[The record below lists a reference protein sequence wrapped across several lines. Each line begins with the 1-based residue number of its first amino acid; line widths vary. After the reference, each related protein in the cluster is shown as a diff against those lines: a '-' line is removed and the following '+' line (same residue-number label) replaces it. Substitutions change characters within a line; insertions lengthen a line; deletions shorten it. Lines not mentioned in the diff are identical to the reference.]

1 VKSRLRDER
10 TNNIMKTL
18 KLLTKSLFGAV
29 LSVLITLGM
38 TITPNAQLLP
48 ERIAFHAS
56 VTAKS
61 GGKLVA
67 TSQVFSMNP
76 DGSGVAQLTSST
88 AGARNPAWSPG
99 QEYISFWR
107 AGTLYVMEA
116 IGEANGGRTFAVA
129 AAANWAS
136 DWSPDGSRVCFM
148 IPGGN
153 LAIVTVNAATGEVGV
168 PTVIRAN
175 ECFWPDW
182 SPDGTRIVFCVADDS
197 AGETQTVNVL
207 DLATGSEISFHVGP
221 IGTYN
226 FNPKWSPDGSRIAFS
241 GPVET
246 TTTVRRKTT
255 TTLLQQIFFADADGS
270 NITQVTSLSRD
281 TMAPAWSPDG
291 SHLAF
296 SSGGIQKMDLATG
309 VVTSVRA
316 TGSAPAWMP

>member
-1 VKSRLRDER
+1 
-10 TNNIMKTL
+10 MKTL

-136 DWSPDGSRVCFM
+136 DWSPDG
-148 IPGGN
+148 
-153 LAIVTVNAATGEVGV
+153 
-168 PTVIRAN
+168 
-175 ECFWPDW
+175 
-182 SPDGTRIVFCVADDS
+182 TRIVFCVADDA